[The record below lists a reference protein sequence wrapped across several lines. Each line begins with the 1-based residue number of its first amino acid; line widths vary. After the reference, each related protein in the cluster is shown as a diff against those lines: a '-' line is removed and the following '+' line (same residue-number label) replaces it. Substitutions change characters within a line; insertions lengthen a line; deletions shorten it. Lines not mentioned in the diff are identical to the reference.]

1 MLDHPDG
8 AGATTEVHF
17 GYAEC
22 SPTMLLGDMSGASG
36 SAGDDSLTD
45 PEDDPGV
52 APGDFYTR
60 PDDPFVVGVDARSAG
75 GDAFDI
81 AWAVDAAT
89 GAPANLDRF
98 DFIRIS
104 AGVAALRGPFGEAS
118 PEIGGVA
125 DVRALGDL
133 NGDDAVDGADLGLL
147 LGAWGTGAIRADLN
161 GDGVVDGADLG
172 LLLGVW
178 G

>member
-1 MLDHPDG
+1 MRG
-8 AGATTEVHF
+8 A
-17 GYAEC
+17 
-22 SPTMLLGDMSGASG
+22 
-36 SAGDDSLTD
+36 
-45 PEDDPGV
+45 
-52 APGDFYTR
+52 R
-60 PDDPFVVGVDARSAG
+60 G

-89 GAPANLDRF
+89 GAPAGLDRF
-98 DFIRIS
+98 DFLRIS

-147 LGAWGTGAIRADLN
+147 LGAWGTSAVGPDLN

-172 LLLGVW
+172 LLLGNW